1 MHKAGFIY
9 TNIRKGDS
17 NMERKKIWPMVNDFW
32 NDGYGNSRKLW
43 HGGYSKLEN
52 PFSINQQ
59 PDETYSQAITR
70 SQEAHNDIVEKN
82 MSVGVEDCG
91 FDKRLT
97 EKLVDNGIFTLGDVH
112 VMMETKRLWVY
123 EIFTEKQTTQIGA
136 VRHDSGV
143 YGKIPRYAE

>member
-1 MHKAGFIY
+1 
-9 TNIRKGDS
+9 
-17 NMERKKIWPMVNDFW
+17 MERKKIWPMMNNFW
-32 NDGYGNSRKLW
+32 NDDYGNSRKLW

-59 PDETYSQAITR
+59 PDETYRQAITR
-70 SQEAHNDIVEKN
+70 SKEAHNDIVEKN

-112 VMMETKRLWVY
+112 DMMETKRLWVY
-123 EIFTEKQTTQIGA
+123 EIFTEKQTVQIGA

-143 YGKIPRYAE
+143 YGKIPRYKEIVI